1 MKVAIVVPYFG
12 TLPNYF
18 QLFLDSCGYNP
29 EFDWLIIS
37 NDTTD
42 YTYPANVHLL
52 EMSFADCQ
60 ALVQSKFDF
69 PITLHTPQKLCDYK
83 CAYGYIFSEFL
94 TGFDWW
100 GHCDLDQ
107 IFGRLGAF
115 ITEEMLKTCD
125 RIGSIGHLTLYRNTE
140 DNNRVFSRTDRYKEV
155 FTTEKGC
162 GFDEWLPDNVNEIY
176 IESGRKIDLQNPGAD
191 INSYR
196 TTLQTVDYD
205 LESRCY
211 VKSPVTNSVF
221 LWDNGRLTQ
230 LYAGGEREYPYVHLQ
245 KRPMTDARTDKTANR
260 FYIVPN
266 RFVDGD
272 AEPEKLLKDAA
283 LRGVF
288 NTQFFRVKWKS
299 LRYRLKSG
307 DWKFSNVFRK

>member
-1 MKVAIVVPYFG
+1 MKVAIIVPYFG

-18 QLFLDSCGYNP
+18 QLFLDTCAYNP

-42 YTYPANVHLL
+42 YTYPANVHLV
-52 EMSFADCQ
+52 EMPFADCQ

-83 CAYGYIFSEFL
+83 CAYGYIFDEFL
-94 TGFDWW
+94 IGFDWW

-107 IFGRLGAF
+107 IFGRLSAF
-115 ITEEMLKTCD
+115 ITEEMLQAYD

-162 GFDEWLPDNVNEIY
+162 GFDEWLPDNINEIY
-176 IESGRKIDLQNPGAD
+176 LNSGRKIELRNLGAD
-191 INSYR
+191 INSYC
-196 TTLQTVDYD
+196 TTLQTVEYD
-205 LESRCY
+205 VEQRCY

-221 LWDNGRLTQ
+221 RWEKGILTQ
-230 LYAGGEREYPYVHLQ
+230 LHAGGEREYPYVHLQ
-245 KRPMTDARTDKTANR
+245 KRPMKDMRTGKTPDR
-260 FYIVPN
+260 FFVIPN

-272 AEPEKLLKDAA
+272 AEPEKMLKDAA
-283 LRGVF
+283 LRGVL